1 MGQEVHL
8 GGVWVCACT
17 LLNVNLQELAEESE
31 NIASL
36 QIMQRNYVAAL
47 GRKGQS
53 FLMEDQ
59 GIWRMTYCLGADITS
74 MLLGSLHGFLFCFVF
89 SFVLNILCRFHFLA
103 RLFSIKTHL

>member
-1 MGQEVHL
+1 MEVHL

-17 LLNVNLQELAEESE
+17 QLNVNLQELAGENE

-36 QIMQRNYVAAL
+36 QIVERNYVAVL

-53 FLMEDQ
+53 FLIEDQ
-59 GIWRMTYCLGADITS
+59 GMWRMTYCLEADITS
-74 MLLGSLHGFLFCFVF
+74 MLLGSLHGFFCLFVF